1 MKGIGHIVM
10 WCAHWRFSC
19 HRSLVWG
26 GPQGRAKTAVLERP
40 GRPCKTRQLMDA
52 ERYAAFFR
60 GTLAPFR
67 LASDNPM
74 AIACLRFFTR
84 FLLLPLVSV
93 PFFRLCIVRFTD
105 F

>member
-1 MKGIGHIVM
+1 MQI
-10 WCAHWRFSC
+10 
-19 HRSLVWG
+19 
-26 GPQGRAKTAVLERP
+26 
-40 GRPCKTRQLMDA
+40 RQLMDA
-52 ERYAAFFR
+52 GRYAAFFR

-84 FLLLPLVSV
+84 FPLLPLVSV

>member
-1 MKGIGHIVM
+1 VFLLPSFFWREATRGEQKRPSWKG
-10 WCAHWRFSC
+10 
-19 HRSLVWG
+19 
-26 GPQGRAKTAVLERP
+26 QDGRANQAADDR
-40 GRPCKTRQLMDA
+40 

-60 GTLAPFR
+60 GILAPFR

-84 FLLLPLVSV
+84 FPLLPLVSV

>member
-1 MKGIGHIVM
+1 
-10 WCAHWRFSC
+10 
-19 HRSLVWG
+19 
-26 GPQGRAKTAVLERP
+26 
-40 GRPCKTRQLMDA
+40 MDA
-52 ERYAAFFR
+52 ERYATFFR